1 MTLSPLE
8 GENHI
13 GSASTQTAAKSNL
26 ILTPFP
32 SYQRSGE
39 LERQI
44 SHAGFYQGI
53 VQTLIRSFKRNLTSA
68 DLAAKLASIA
78 DHAHTS
84 RQFDLVGCVGKL
96 LLELPFSRRWESV
109 AHYYEALSL
118 NRGSRGDTASAGTM
132 FEQVADKASLQYR
145 ARAMLALGANSL
157 AASDNR
163 TATFFYREAMRI
175 GARDDAFAPATLC
188 FASWMTAVVKAMEG
202 DHRGALADLESM
214 FPLVRLA
221 SSVQPYAYY
230 EYLNTLAVELTEAG
244 RLEEARNASRIVL
257 ASPFASA
264 YPEWRETRDEI
275 QLKGLRS
282 SRSVVAF
289 GHKIP
294 EPSNLVRLPLPKPS
308 DSFAIQA
315 SPASQPA
322 RVLSLL
328 EWKTKVP
335 KHSNGDPQDRTAPGP
350 TTDDEKRARLMALAE
365 LTTREKLLQ
374 IMKMVG
380 DERVGDDQLLKVLII
395 LEGVELKEHQGS

>member
-1 MTLSPLE
+1 
-8 GENHI
+8 
-13 GSASTQTAAKSNL
+13 
-26 ILTPFP
+26 
-32 SYQRSGE
+32 
-39 LERQI
+39 
-44 SHAGFYQGI
+44 
-53 VQTLIRSFKRNLTSA
+53 
-68 DLAAKLASIA
+68 
-78 DHAHTS
+78 
-84 RQFDLVGCVGKL
+84 
-96 LLELPFSRRWESV
+96 
-109 AHYYEALSL
+109 
-118 NRGSRGDTASAGTM
+118 
-132 FEQVADKASLQYR
+132 
-145 ARAMLALGANSL
+145 MLALGANSL